1 MDINEIKQV
10 PIVDFL
16 YILGIEPVKHKA
28 SGLWYHAPYR
38 NDRNPSLRVST
49 DKNVWY
55 DYGIARGGDIFN
67 LAGEFIN
74 SNEFVA
80 QAKFISETLGG
91 SFPTSFQHYQ
101 RTEEKAVKAK
111 GNPFSDIV
119 EKPLS
124 HPALRQYL
132 RERGISADVASRFCC
147 QVEYRYNGK
156 QFFAVGFKNN
166 SDGYEIRNRFFKG
179 CVSPKDITL
188 IGRNSNVCHL
198 YEGFMDFLSAVIL
211 GIGRGEDHIVLN
223 SVANMQKVHH
233 LLDGYAQVYCHLDND
248 EAGENACV
256 ELQEAEFID
265 NLNHDATEKAAT
277 IDHQEE
283 VSGNESGNESGEEPA
298 KVWVKNN
305 PPTAEDS
312 REVPA
317 EPPVHNPKSWT
328 LGGRIKN
335 GLKKIAEDLD
345 IITYDDENYK

>member
-91 SFPTSFQHYQ
+91 SFPTSFPHYQ
-101 RTEEKAVKAK
+101 RIAEKAVKVK

-132 RERGISADVASRFCC
+132 RERGISADVASRFCS

-179 CVSPKDITL
+179 CVSPKDVTL
-188 IGRNSNVCHL
+188 IVRNSIVCHL
-198 YEGFMDFLSAVIL
+198 YEGFMDFLSAVML

-248 EAGENACV
+248 EAGDKACV
-256 ELQEAEFID
+256 ELQKRYGD
-265 NLNHDATEKAAT
+265 KV
-277 IDHQEE
+277 IDH
-283 VSGNESGNESGEEPA
+283 SHLYTGYKDLNEYLMSH
-298 KVWVKNN
+298 KTRK
-305 PPTAEDS
+305 
-312 REVPA
+312 
-317 EPPVHNPKSWT
+317 
-328 LGGRIKN
+328 
-335 GLKKIAEDLD
+335 
-345 IITYDDENYK
+345 

>member
-55 DYGIARGGDIFN
+55 DYGVARGGDIFN

-91 SFPTSFQHYQ
+91 SFPTSFPHYQ
-101 RTEEKAVKAK
+101 RIAEKAVKAK

-147 QVEYRYNGK
+147 QVEYRIQWQTVFCCRFQK
-156 QFFAVGFKNN
+156 QQRWLRDTQPLLQRLRVAKGHHSHWQEQQRLPSVRGFY
-166 SDGYEIRNRFFKG
+166 GFPL
-179 CVSPKDITL
+179 C
-188 IGRNSNVCHL
+188 RNSR
-198 YEGFMDFLSAVIL
+198 Y
-211 GIGRGEDHIVLN
+211 
-223 SVANMQKVHH
+223 
-233 LLDGYAQVYCHLDND
+233 
-248 EAGENACV
+248 
-256 ELQEAEFID
+256 
-265 NLNHDATEKAAT
+265 
-277 IDHQEE
+277 
-283 VSGNESGNESGEEPA
+283 
-298 KVWVKNN
+298 W
-305 PPTAEDS
+305 
-312 REVPA
+312 
-317 EPPVHNPKSWT
+317 SW
-328 LGGRIKN
+328 
-335 GLKKIAEDLD
+335 
-345 IITYDDENYK
+345 

>member
-10 PIVDFL
+10 PIVNCL

-91 SFPTSFQHYQ
+91 SFPTSFPHHQ
-101 RTEEKAVKAK
+101 RIAEKAVKAK

-166 SDGYEIRNRFFKG
+166 SGGYEIRNRFFKG

-198 YEGFMDFLSAVIL
+198 YEGFMDFLSAVML
-211 GIGRGEDHIVLN
+211 GIGRGEDHIIPV
-223 SVANMQKVHH
+223 SYTH
-233 LLDGYAQVYCHLDND
+233 LTL
-248 EAGENACV
+248 
-256 ELQEAEFID
+256 
-265 NLNHDATEKAAT
+265 
-277 IDHQEE
+277 
-283 VSGNESGNESGEEPA
+283 
-298 KVWVKNN
+298 
-305 PPTAEDS
+305 PTTS
-312 REVPA
+312 RV
-317 EPPVHNPKSWT
+317 
-328 LGGRIKN
+328 
-335 GLKKIAEDLD
+335 
-345 IITYDDENYK
+345 

>member
-119 EKPLS
+119 EKALS

-132 RERGISADVASRFCC
+132 RERGISADV
-147 QVEYRYNGK
+147 G
-156 QFFAVGFKNN
+156 AV
-166 SDGYEIRNRFFKG
+166 
-179 CVSPKDITL
+179 
-188 IGRNSNVCHL
+188 
-198 YEGFMDFLSAVIL
+198 SAV
-211 GIGRGEDHIVLN
+211 RWNTDTMAN
-223 SVANMQKVHH
+223 SSLLSVSRTTAMATRYATASSKVA
-233 LLDGYAQVYCHLDND
+233 Y
-248 EAGENACV
+248 
-256 ELQEAEFID
+256 
-265 NLNHDATEKAAT
+265 
-277 IDHQEE
+277 HQRT
-283 VSGNESGNESGEEPA
+283 SLS
-298 KVWVKNN
+298 
-305 PPTAEDS
+305 
-312 REVPA
+312 
-317 EPPVHNPKSWT
+317 
-328 LGGRIKN
+328 
-335 GLKKIAEDLD
+335 
-345 IITYDDENYK
+345 

>member
-124 HPALRQYL
+124 HLL
-132 RERGISADVASRFCC
+132 SGST
-147 QVEYRYNGK
+147 
-156 QFFAVGFKNN
+156 
-166 SDGYEIRNRFFKG
+166 
-179 CVSPKDITL
+179 CVSVAYRLTW
-188 IGRNSNVCHL
+188 RAV
-198 YEGFMDFLSAVIL
+198 SAVRWNTDIMANSSL
-211 GIGRGEDHIVLN
+211 LSVSRTTAVATRYETASSKVACRQRTSLSLAGTATSAICTRVLWI
-223 SVANMQKVHH
+223 SS
-233 LLDGYAQVYCHLDND
+233 L
-248 EAGENACV
+248 
-256 ELQEAEFID
+256 
-265 NLNHDATEKAAT
+265 
-277 IDHQEE
+277 
-283 VSGNESGNESGEEPA
+283 P
-298 KVWVKNN
+298 
-305 PPTAEDS
+305 
-312 REVPA
+312 
-317 EPPVHNPKSWT
+317 
-328 LGGRIKN
+328 
-335 GLKKIAEDLD
+335 
-345 IITYDDENYK
+345 

>member
-91 SFPTSFQHYQ
+91 SFPTSFPHYQ
-101 RTEEKAVKAK
+101 RIAEKAVKAK

-166 SDGYEIRNRFFKG
+166 SGGYEIRNRFFKG

-211 GIGRGEDHIVLN
+211 GIGRGEDHIVLTLWLICKRCIIFWMAMHKCI
-223 SVANMQKVHH
+223 VTWTMTKLARMP
-233 LLDGYAQVYCHLDND
+233 
-248 EAGENACV
+248 
-256 ELQEAEFID
+256 
-265 NLNHDATEKAAT
+265 
-277 IDHQEE
+277 
-283 VSGNESGNESGEEPA
+283 VSNC
-298 KVWVKNN
+298 
-305 PPTAEDS
+305 
-312 REVPA
+312 
-317 EPPVHNPKSWT
+317 KSDMEI
-328 LGGRIKN
+328 RS
-335 GLKKIAEDLD
+335 
-345 IITYDDENYK
+345 

>member
-55 DYGIARGGDIFN
+55 DDGIARGGDIFN

-91 SFPTSFQHYQ
+91 SFPTSFPHYQ
-101 RTEEKAVKAK
+101 RIAEKAVKVK

-147 QVEYRYNGK
+147 QVNTDTMANSSLLSVSRTTAVATRYATASSK
-156 QFFAVGFKNN
+156 VACRQRT
-166 SDGYEIRNRFFKG
+166 S
-179 CVSPKDITL
+179 
-188 IGRNSNVCHL
+188 
-198 YEGFMDFLSAVIL
+198 LSLAGTATSAICT
-211 GIGRGEDHIVLN
+211 RVLWI
-223 SVANMQKVHH
+223 SS
-233 LLDGYAQVYCHLDND
+233 L
-248 EAGENACV
+248 
-256 ELQEAEFID
+256 
-265 NLNHDATEKAAT
+265 
-277 IDHQEE
+277 
-283 VSGNESGNESGEEPA
+283 P
-298 KVWVKNN
+298 
-305 PPTAEDS
+305 
-312 REVPA
+312 
-317 EPPVHNPKSWT
+317 
-328 LGGRIKN
+328 
-335 GLKKIAEDLD
+335 
-345 IITYDDENYK
+345 

>member
-1 MDINEIKQV
+1 MDINEIKKV

-16 YILGIEPVKHKA
+16 YIIGIEPVKHKA

-74 SNEFVA
+74 SYEFVA

-91 SFPTSFQHYQ
+91 SFPTSFPHYQ
-101 RTEEKAVKAK
+101 RIAEKAVKAK
-111 GNPFSDIV
+111 GNLFSDIV

-147 QVEYRYNGK
+147 QMEYRYNGK

-248 EAGENACV
+248 EAGENACA
-256 ELQEAEFID
+256 ELQKRYGD
-265 NLNHDATEKAAT
+265 KV
-277 IDHQEE
+277 IDH
-283 VSGNESGNESGEEPA
+283 SHLYTGYKDLNEYLMSH
-298 KVWVKNN
+298 KTRK
-305 PPTAEDS
+305 
-312 REVPA
+312 
-317 EPPVHNPKSWT
+317 
-328 LGGRIKN
+328 
-335 GLKKIAEDLD
+335 
-345 IITYDDENYK
+345 

>member
-16 YILGIEPVKHKA
+16 YVLGIEPVKHKA

-55 DYGIARGGDIFN
+55 DYGVARGGDIFN

-91 SFPTSFQHYQ
+91 SFPTSFPHYQ
-101 RTEEKAVKAK
+101 RIAEKAVKAK

-166 SDGYEIRNRFFKG
+166 SGGYEIRNRFFKG

-223 SVANMQKVHH
+223 SVANMQR
-233 LLDGYAQVYCHLDND
+233 C
-248 EAGENACV
+248 
-256 ELQEAEFID
+256 
-265 NLNHDATEKAAT
+265 
-277 IDHQEE
+277 
-283 VSGNESGNESGEEPA
+283 
-298 KVWVKNN
+298 
-305 PPTAEDS
+305 
-312 REVPA
+312 
-317 EPPVHNPKSWT
+317 
-328 LGGRIKN
+328 
-335 GLKKIAEDLD
+335 
-345 IITYDDENYK
+345 IIF

>member
-16 YILGIEPVKHKA
+16 YVLGIEPVKHKA

-91 SFPTSFQHYQ
+91 SFPTSFPHYQ
-101 RTEEKAVKAK
+101 RIAEKAVKVK

-147 QVEYRYNGK
+147 QVVKHY
-156 QFFAVGFKNN
+156 
-166 SDGYEIRNRFFKG
+166 SNRR
-179 CVSPKDITL
+179 C
-188 IGRNSNVCHL
+188 
-198 YEGFMDFLSAVIL
+198 IL
-211 GIGRGEDHIVLN
+211 AQYIEFSLE
-223 SVANMQKVHH
+223 QK
-233 LLDGYAQVYCHLDND
+233 
-248 EAGENACV
+248 ER
-256 ELQEAEFID
+256 
-265 NLNHDATEKAAT
+265 AAT
-277 IDHQEE
+277 VDLEEFLLRQGEKLIKSGREKRLASDHS
-283 VSGNESGNESGEEPA
+283 V
-298 KVWVKNN
+298 
-305 PPTAEDS
+305 T
-312 REVPA
+312 
-317 EPPVHNPKSWT
+317 VH
-328 LGGRIKN
+328 GC
-335 GLKKIAEDLD
+335 E
-345 IITYDDENYK
+345 